1 MTDAHSA
8 RDHAKLSPSAAHRWV
23 HCPGSVLMEG
33 GVADERS
40 SAAANEGTA
49 AHELAAWVL
58 SEDDRTGEAMLNRIV
73 DIDADSIALRFLQP
87 GSPTDGMTRWPVT
100 DDMVEAVHVFT
111 DHVRSLSGERHI
123 EQNLD
128 ISHVHKDIW
137 GTGDAIVY
145 QPETKHL
152 HLVDLK
158 YGRGVVV
165 EAVDNPQLALYA
177 LGAAHRYHNRGIDT
191 VTMTIVQPRAQH
203 PDGPV
208 RSETI
213 SYTELTAR
221 GRKLAA
227 AAEMVDQSRD
237 KLREMV
243 HGDWLRAYV
252 FPGDHCRFCKVSAV
266 CPRRAEQ
273 AMADAQ
279 AEFSDTGVMTL
290 PNVDTL
296 TTDQLG
302 DLLKKARQIQHWINA
317 VEERANAEA
326 LAGNVPAGF
335 KLVAKRATRG
345 WADEEAFITAAPL
358 LLTIRPEQMYGPP
371 KLLSP
376 AQLEK
381 LLPKDERAHLSVFV
395 AKSSSGVNLVPV
407 DDARPGVR
415 PGAEEEFEAV

>member
-1 MTDAHSA
+1 
-8 RDHAKLSPSAAHRWV
+8 
-23 HCPGSVLMEG
+23 MEG

-58 SEDDRTGEAMLNRIV
+58 SEDDRAPEDMLGRVV
-73 DIDADSIALRFLQP
+73 DINADAAALRFLEP

-100 DDMVEAVHVFT
+100 QEMCDAVHVFVA
-111 DHVRSLSGERHI
+111 HVCGLGGERQI
-123 EQNLD
+123 EQKLD

-152 HLVDLK
+152 HIVDLK

-208 RSETI
+208 RSETVT
-213 SYTELTAR
+213 YAELTAR
-221 GRKLAA
+221 GRMLAA
-227 AAEMVDQSRD
+227 SAAEVDKARD

-252 FPGDHCRFCKVSAV
+252 FPGDHCRFCKVSAT
-266 CPRRAEQ
+266 CPVRAQQ

-290 PNVDTL
+290 PNVDAL

-326 LAGNVPAGF
+326 LSGSVPTGF

-358 LLTIRPEQMYGPP
+358 LLTIKPEQMYGPP

-381 LLPKDERAHLSVFV
+381 LLPKDERAHLSAFV

-407 DDARPGVR
+407 EDARPGVR